1 LTKGTVMAATFACFG
16 CSLDVLDAPEKLAMK
31 HAYLEAV
38 RDGRAGQGIAR
49 DPFDLLSAA
58 LEEVPGV
65 VSAGR
70 LELESWMTPRPR
82 VEDLERINAQLSREF
97 IDTDG
102 CGIISA
108 RVREFV
114 RQRVLPLVP
123 LMIGVDH
130 SLTGGVLD
138 AICTED
144 PTEVGLIVLDS
155 HLDAIHASIRR
166 AAAADV
172 ADADVEGEAPPDSY
186 NCGTWIAGVIERGL
200 VAPGNIVVLG
210 PGDRP
215 EAPDAGPGVAAFR
228 EAYVALERS
237 GVRVISKRRI
247 GETGV
252 EAAAAEAVE
261 GTGAGKFYISIDAD
275 IGAGERVGA
284 VRFLDTIGLEPVEVV
299 RLCGALG
306 QAINARGAGLVGV
319 DVQEIDIHLA
329 DIPGSDDETL
339 EMCAAAAAALIRAVN
354 G

>member
-138 AICTED
+138 AD
-144 PTEVGLIVLDS
+144 LHGGPDRG
-155 HLDAIHASIRR
+155 R
-166 AAAADV
+166 A
-172 ADADVEGEAPPDSY
+172 
-186 NCGTWIAGVIERGL
+186 
-200 VAPGNIVVLG
+200 
-210 PGDRP
+210 
-215 EAPDAGPGVAAFR
+215 
-228 EAYVALERS
+228 
-237 GVRVISKRRI
+237 
-247 GETGV
+247 
-252 EAAAAEAVE
+252 
-261 GTGAGKFYISIDAD
+261 
-275 IGAGERVGA
+275 
-284 VRFLDTIGLEPVEVV
+284 
-299 RLCGALG
+299 
-306 QAINARGAGLVGV
+306 
-319 DVQEIDIHLA
+319 H
-329 DIPGSDDETL
+329 
-339 EMCAAAAAALIRAVN
+339 RA
-354 G
+354 